1 MGTNSV
7 AIVGRLAKDPTRK
20 GDEDSPRLHFTV
32 AVDNGKDRN
41 GNNREPDSIQ
51 VVVFGSYAQAIADHL
66 GKGHLVGVAGAI
78 KSRKYLDETTGEMR
92 SYLNVVADSVEF
104 LARPRNTRNGTTGSE
119 TETAYDPAE
128 EPF

>member
-20 GDEDSPRLHFTV
+20 GDEDNPRLHFTV
-32 AVDNGKDRN
+32 AVDNGKDRA
-41 GNNREPDSIQ
+41 GNDREPDWIQ

-66 GKGHLVGVAGAI
+66 DKGHLVGVTGAI
-78 KSRKYLDETTGEMR
+78 KSRKYLDETTGEMH

-104 LARPRNTRNGTTGSE
+104 LARPRNARNGN
-119 TETAYDPAE
+119 TEVEPRTDYDPAE

>member
-7 AIVGRLAKDPTRK
+7 AIVGRLAQDPTRK
-20 GDEDSPRLHFTV
+20 GDDDNPRLHFTV

-41 GNNREPDSIQ
+41 GNDREPDWIQ

-66 GKGHLVGVAGAI
+66 GKGHLVGVTGAI
-78 KSRKYLDETTGEMR
+78 KSRKYTDETTGEMH
-92 SYLNVVADSVEF
+92 SYLNVVANSVEF
-104 LARPRNTRNGTTGSE
+104 LARPLSTRNGDTNSE
-119 TETAYDPAE
+119 PQPDHDPAE